1 MAFFAVE
8 HVLYANGTKR
18 TRPLRNITLCGG
30 YPFEQF
36 FMAYE
41 TPPEGPDDRI
51 QADKGGLCQHD
62 HTHDRTDQIA
72 CGHWRNA
79 RIIEPGKHSW
89 TARKHRAPSPIKA
102 ASHRA
107 EQAA

>member
-1 MAFFAVE
+1 
-8 HVLYANGTKR
+8 
-18 TRPLRNITLCGG
+18 
-30 YPFEQF
+30 
-36 FMAYE
+36 MAYE